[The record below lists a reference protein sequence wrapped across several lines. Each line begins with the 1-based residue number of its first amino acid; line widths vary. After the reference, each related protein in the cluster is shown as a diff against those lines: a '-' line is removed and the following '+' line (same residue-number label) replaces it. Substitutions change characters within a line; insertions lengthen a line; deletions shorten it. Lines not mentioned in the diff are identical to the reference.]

1 MAYLTTGEYAV
12 KPRVS
17 RDDKYVHICLGAHN
31 IIGLSRTEAIL
42 LAADLMDAVEARS
55 FEHVEVLPQPLEA
68 AIKRNEVKA

>member
-31 IIGLSRTEAIL
+31 ILGLSRTEAIL
-42 LAADLMDAVEARS
+42 LASDLLDAADAATT
-55 FEHVEVLPQPLEA
+55 EA
-68 AIKRNEVKA
+68 AQEVQS